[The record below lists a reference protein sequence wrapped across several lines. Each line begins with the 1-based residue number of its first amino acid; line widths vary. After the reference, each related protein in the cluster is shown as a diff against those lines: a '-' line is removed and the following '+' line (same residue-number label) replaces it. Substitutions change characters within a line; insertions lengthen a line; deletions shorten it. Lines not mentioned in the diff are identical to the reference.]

1 MEAFM
6 ERVTYCVYAAC
17 LLTVYAGGWLALPL
31 RNRLAVTA
39 RGRET
44 ARSVR
49 KTLTARIKSLRE
61 TMQKDRKD
69 REIYEAISFLRNV
82 TAVGM
87 SGSMSADLAL
97 QRLSE
102 NRGVLRPAYA
112 KTLGLLRLNKREEAA
127 KQFAE
132 AVGDGLGLDFIRVVL
147 QWDDIDPRE
156 LTASLISYQRSL
168 KEMRV
173 TARKKRDE
181 LLSDL
186 IYIPVIINILLI
198 FMNFIFIAYFAE
210 QRDMMNNLF
219 F

>member
-1 MEAFM
+1 M
-6 ERVTYCVYAAC
+6 
-17 LLTVYAGGWLALPL
+17 LPL
-31 RNRLAVTA
+31 RDRLAAVA
-39 RGRET
+39 RGREG
-44 ARSVR
+44 ARRAR
-49 KTLTARIKSLRE
+49 KNLRARIKSLRE
-61 TMQKDRKD
+61 NMQKDRKD

-102 NRGVLRPAYA
+102 NRGVLQPVYA
-112 KTLGLLRLNKREEAA
+112 RTLGLLRLNRRDEAA
-127 KQFAE
+127 KRFGE
-132 AVGDGLGLDFIRVVL
+132 AVGGGLGLDFIRVVL

-156 LTASLISYQRSL
+156 LTASLISYQKSL

-186 IYIPVIINILLI
+186 IYVPVIVNILLI
-198 FMNFIFIAYFAE
+198 FLNFIFIAYFAE
-210 QRDMMNNLF
+210 QRDMLNGLF

>member
-1 MEAFM
+1 MEY
-6 ERVTYCVYAAC
+6 VTYCVYASCVLAVC
-17 LLTVYAGGWLALPL
+17 AARWLTLPV
-31 RNRLAVTA
+31 RSRLAAVEHGKEGA
-39 RGRET
+39 RRAGKRL
-44 ARSVR
+44 R
-49 KTLTARIKSLRE
+49 LRIKALRE
-61 TMQKDRKD
+61 LLQKDRKD

-97 QRLSE
+97 QRLAESK
-102 NRGVLRPAYA
+102 GVLQPAYA

-127 KQFAE
+127 KRFGE

-156 LTASLISYQRSL
+156 LTASLISYQKSL

-186 IYIPVIINILLI
+186 IYIPVVINILLI

-210 QRDMMNNLF
+210 QREMLRELF

>member
-1 MEAFM
+1 M
-6 ERVTYCVYAAC
+6 ERVTYCAYALC
-17 LLTVYAGGWLALPL
+17 LLTACAGGWLTLPT
-31 RNRLAVTA
+31 RSRLALFERGKNGAQRA
-39 RGRET
+39 R
-44 ARSVR
+44 
-49 KTLTARIKSLRE
+49 KSLRRKIGSLQE
-61 TMQKDRKD
+61 LMQKDRKD

-102 NRGVLRPAYA
+102 NKGVLQPVYA
-112 KTLGLLRLNKREEAA
+112 KTLGLLRMNKREEAA
-127 KQFAE
+127 KRFGE
-132 AVGDGLGLDFIRVVL
+132 AVGNGLGLDFIRVVL

-156 LTASLISYQRSL
+156 LTASLISYQKSL

-186 IYIPVIINILLI
+186 IYIPVIVNILLI
-198 FMNFIFIAYFAE
+198 FLNFIFVAYFAE
-210 QRDMMNNLF
+210 QRDMLSGLF

>member
-1 MEAFM
+1 
-6 ERVTYCVYAAC
+6 
-17 LLTVYAGGWLALPL
+17 
-31 RNRLAVTA
+31 LAVVE
-39 RGRET
+39 RGREGAQRAGKRLRT
-44 ARSVR
+44 R
-49 KTLTARIKSLRE
+49 LKSLRE
-61 TMQKDRKD
+61 LLQKERKD

-97 QRLSE
+97 QRLAE
-102 NRGVLRPAYA
+102 NKGVLQPAYA

-127 KQFAE
+127 KRFGE

-156 LTASLISYQRSL
+156 LTASLVSYQKSL

-186 IYIPVIINILLI
+186 IYIPVVINILLI
-198 FMNFIFIAYFAE
+198 FVNFIFVAYFAE
-210 QRDMMNNLF
+210 QREMLRDLF

>member
-1 MEAFM
+1 MA
-6 ERVTYCVYAAC
+6 YISYYVYAVC
-17 LLTVYAGGWLALPL
+17 LLAVCAARWLTLPV
-31 RNRLAVTA
+31 RSRLAVAA
-39 RGRET
+39 RGREG
-44 ARSVR
+44 AQRVEKR
-49 KTLTARIKSLRE
+49 LRMRIKSLRE
-61 TMQKDRKD
+61 LLQKERKD
-69 REIYEAISFLRNV
+69 REIYEAVSFLRNV

-87 SGSMSADLAL
+87 SDSMSADLAL
-97 QRLSE
+97 MRLAE
-102 NRGVLRPAYA
+102 NKGVLQPAYV

-127 KQFAE
+127 KRFGE

-156 LTASLISYQRSL
+156 LTASLVSYQKSL

-186 IYIPVIINILLI
+186 IYIPVVINILLI

-210 QRDMMNNLF
+210 QRDMLRDLF

>member
-1 MEAFM
+1 M

-17 LLTVYAGGWLALPL
+17 LLTAGAGAWLTLPV
-31 RNRLAVTA
+31 RSRLAMID
-39 RGRET
+39 RGRDG
-44 ARSVR
+44 ARR
-49 KTLTARIKSLRE
+49 AGNNLRLRIKALRE
-61 TMQKDRKD
+61 HMQKDKKD

-87 SGSMSADLAL
+87 GGSMSADLAL

-102 NRGVLRPAYA
+102 NKGVLQPAYA
-112 KTLGLLRLNKREEAA
+112 KTLGLLRLNKRDEAA
-127 KQFAE
+127 RQFGE
-132 AVGDGLGLDFIRVVL
+132 AVDGGLGLDFIRVVL
-147 QWDDIDPRE
+147 QWDDIDPGE
-156 LTASLISYQRSL
+156 LTASLISYQKSL

-186 IYIPVIINILLI
+186 IYVPVIANILLI
-198 FMNFIFIAYFAE
+198 FLNFIFIAYFVE
-210 QRDMMNNLF
+210 QRDMLSGLF

>member
-1 MEAFM
+1 M
-6 ERVTYCVYAAC
+6 ERVTYCVYAAFI
-17 LLTVYAGGWLALPL
+17 LTICAGLWLTLPL
-31 RNRLAVTA
+31 RDRLAAIA
-39 RGRET
+39 RGREGSRR
-44 ARSVR
+44 ARKNLR
-49 KTLTARIKSLRE
+49 ARIKSLRE
-61 TMQKDRKD
+61 NMQRDRKD

-102 NRGVLRPAYA
+102 NGGILRPVYA
-112 KTLGLLRLNKREEAA
+112 KTLGLLRLNRRDEAA
-127 KQFAE
+127 KQFGE
-132 AVGDGLGLDFIRVVL
+132 AVGGGLGLDFIRVVL

-156 LTASLISYQRSL
+156 LTASLISYQKSL

-186 IYIPVIINILLI
+186 IYLPVVVNILLI

-210 QRDMMNNLF
+210 QRDMLSGLF

>member
-1 MEAFM
+1 
-6 ERVTYCVYAAC
+6 
-17 LLTVYAGGWLALPL
+17 LALFD
-31 RNRLAVTA
+31 
-39 RGRET
+39 RGRDG
-44 ARSVR
+44 AQRVR
-49 KTLTARIKSLRE
+49 KSLRRKIRSLHE
-61 TMQKDRKD
+61 LLQKDRKD

-102 NRGVLRPAYA
+102 NKGVLQPVYA
-112 KTLGLLRLNKREEAA
+112 KTLGLLRMNKREEAA
-127 KQFAE
+127 KRFGE
-132 AVGDGLGLDFIRVVL
+132 AVGNGLGLDFIRVVL

-156 LTASLISYQRSL
+156 LTASLISYQKSL

-186 IYIPVIINILLI
+186 IYIPVIVNILLI
-198 FMNFIFIAYFAE
+198 FLNFIFVAYFAE
-210 QRDMMNNLF
+210 QRDMLSGLF

>member
-1 MEAFM
+1 M
-6 ERVTYCVYAAC
+6 ERITYCVYGAC
-17 LLTVYAGGWLALPL
+17 LLAACAARWLTLPV
-31 RNRLAVTA
+31 RRRLAVLD
-39 RGRET
+39 RGRDG
-44 ARSVR
+44 ARR
-49 KTLTARIKSLRE
+49 TGARLRAGLKDLRE
-61 TMQKDRKD
+61 QLQKERKD

-97 QRLSE
+97 QRLAE
-102 NRGVLRPAYA
+102 NRGVLQPAYA

-127 KQFAE
+127 KKFGE

-156 LTASLISYQRSL
+156 LTASLISYQKSL

-186 IYIPVIINILLI
+186 IYIPVIVNILLI
-198 FMNFIFIAYFAE
+198 FVNFIFIAYFVE
-210 QRDMMNNLF
+210 QRDMLRDLF

>member
-1 MEAFM
+1 MEVFM

-17 LLTVYAGGWLALPL
+17 LLTVCAGGWLALPL
-31 RNRLAVTA
+31 RNRLTVTE
-39 RGRET
+39 RGREA
-44 ARSVR
+44 ARRAR

-61 TMQKDRKD
+61 LMQKDRKD

-102 NRGVLRPAYA
+102 NRGVLQPTYA

-156 LTASLISYQRSL
+156 LTASLISYQKSL

-210 QRDMMNNLF
+210 QRDMLSNLF